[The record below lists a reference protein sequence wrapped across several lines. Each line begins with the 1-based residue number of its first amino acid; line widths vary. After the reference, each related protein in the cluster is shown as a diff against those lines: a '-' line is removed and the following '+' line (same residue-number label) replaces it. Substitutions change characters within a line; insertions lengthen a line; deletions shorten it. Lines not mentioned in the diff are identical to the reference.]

1 MRRSSEKITPVS
13 EAQAPGRAAATSAP
27 PPPNAAA
34 VDAAAVAAAGNGNVE
49 KCVNCQYYDRRNAKP
64 TDGKAPLWGQCRK
77 HAPRLNPVTAKAYV
91 VEGVWPLVRDDD
103 WCGEWKVL
111 TRVVD
116 DWIPEELPVPA
127 QTAAETEEPARA
139 QASALPPATPTRG
152 RSPAPAN
159 AAATATVGDD

>member
-1 MRRSSEKITPVS
+1 MRRSSEKITAVS
-13 EAQAPGRAAATSAP
+13 DAQAPGHAPAKNALQAAPAAP
-27 PPPNAAA
+27 AE
-34 VDAAAVAAAGNGNVE
+34 AAGSNGNVE

-103 WCGEWKVL
+103 WCGEWRVL

-116 DWIPEELPVPA
+116 DWVPEELPAAA
-127 QTAAETEEPARA
+127 QTAAPTAVTDPSPEPAPVAAAPSRA
-139 QASALPPATPTRG
+139 RHASPPAVPV
-152 RSPAPAN
+152 
-159 AAATATVGDD
+159 AATAGDD